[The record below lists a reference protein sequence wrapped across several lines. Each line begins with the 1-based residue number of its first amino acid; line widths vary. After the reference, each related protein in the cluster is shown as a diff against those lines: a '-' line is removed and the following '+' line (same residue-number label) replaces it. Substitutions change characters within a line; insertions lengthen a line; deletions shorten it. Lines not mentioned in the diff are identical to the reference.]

1 MTRNLF
7 YVFGECFIVLQS
19 IGMGESEKYIG
30 ARNNGSEVLTS
41 MQST

>member
-7 YVFGECFIVLQS
+7 YVFGACFIVLQS
-19 IGMGESEKYIG
+19 IGKGEKYIG
-30 ARNNGSEVLTS
+30 AHNNDSEVLTS

>member
-19 IGMGESEKYIG
+19 IGMGEKYIG